1 MLEPSFVVPGFPDV
15 DDHQTSPLVAR
26 GSSSMLCTQRAMCC
40 SERPMKTRGGC
51 AAHSARMRG
60 KRRRSLQGSLRR
72 IGRRR
77 RQRRMRRLRAYSKRT
92 DDGHRRPI
100 EGHGAGGGE
109 GVQEKGGSWT
119 RAPRKRELLRH
130 RDCAPGP
137 GPAAPPL
144 REKWDA
150 LRNSGVAVE
159 QLSFYDIP
167 WPVLE
172 DVWRVEEGAGT
183 GVCLPATCN

>member
-1 MLEPSFVVPGFPDV
+1 
-15 DDHQTSPLVAR
+15 
-26 GSSSMLCTQRAMCC
+26 
-40 SERPMKTRGGC
+40 
-51 AAHSARMRG
+51 
-60 KRRRSLQGSLRR
+60 
-72 IGRRR
+72 
-77 RQRRMRRLRAYSKRT
+77 MRRLRAYSKRT
-92 DDGHRRPI
+92 DVGHRRPT

-109 GVQEKGGSWT
+109 GVQGKGGSWT
-119 RAPRKRELLRH
+119 RAPQKRELLRH

-159 QLSFYDIP
+159 QPSFYDIP